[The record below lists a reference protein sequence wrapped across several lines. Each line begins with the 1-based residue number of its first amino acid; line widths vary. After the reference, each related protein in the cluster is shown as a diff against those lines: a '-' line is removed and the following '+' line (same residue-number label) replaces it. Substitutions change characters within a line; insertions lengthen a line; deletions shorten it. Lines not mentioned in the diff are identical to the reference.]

1 MVNWI
6 PFFFHELLDSFNIL
20 NLKYRIFPCPQKP
33 ELVQAGARSQ
43 KLDLLAPTGG
53 KIPGAAA
60 VLGGHLGCTLGGSWV
75 VIEQSDGTR
84 FLSRL
89 QVYEATSD
97 PPSVCELVPPL
108 CGFQLLHFCLEL
120 RVFPSVS
127 AKSGHLKFRRGEGRE
142 FFLPIVPFFQEM
154 FA

>member
-1 MVNWI
+1 MQ
-6 PFFFHELLDSFNIL
+6 
-20 NLKYRIFPCPQKP
+20 NLPMPSKARIGPGWSQEP
-33 ELVQAGARSQ
+33 E
-43 KLDLLAPTGG
+43 LDLLAPTGG

-75 VIEQSDGTR
+75 VIEQPDGTR

-97 PPSVCELVPPL
+97 PPAVCELVPPL

-127 AKSGHLKFRRGEGRE
+127 AKSGHLKFRRGRGRE
-142 FFLPIVPFFQEM
+142 FFLPIIPFFQEM